1 MKTYNIKF
9 KQFIDLPIND
19 VIAAALKKGSK

>member
-1 MKTYNIKF
+1 MKTYNIKL

-19 VIAAALKKGSK
+19 VIVAALNKSNK